1 VSRLAALRA
10 DLNHPEFRR
19 GVRDMAALLP
29 GMLAWGLVAGVAMVK
44 GGLSVWLSLVMAIC
58 VYSAGAQ
65 LGAIALMADQA
76 PLWIIV
82 VATVCVNLR
91 FVIFS
96 AGLRPYMMPLPRL
109 RRWLLGYVTADLS
122 YVVFMQRYGSTL
134 GPEPGQ
140 LRYLSGLNL
149 TNWIGWQG
157 STVIGIL
164 FADSFPTEWG
174 LSYAGV
180 LALLG
185 LCCSL
190 LRDWQSGLSASVGF
204 VVTLLARGL
213 PLRLNIVVAIA
224 AAVVTGML
232 ADRVSD
238 ARVQARRAPG

>member
-1 VSRLAALRA
+1 
-10 DLNHPEFRR
+10 
-19 GVRDMAALLP
+19 MTALLP

-44 GGLSVWLSLVMAIC
+44 GGLSVWLSLVMALC

-65 LGAIALMADQA
+65 LGAIALMADHA

-82 VATVCVNLR
+82 VATFCVNLR

-96 AGLRPYMMPLPRL
+96 AGLRPYMMPLPRIK
-109 RRWLLGYVTADLS
+109 RWLLGYITADLS
-122 YVVFMQRYGSTL
+122 YVVFMQRHGSAL

-140 LRYLSGLNL
+140 LHYLSGLNV
-149 TNWIGWQG
+149 TNWIAWQ
-157 STVIGIL
+157 SATVVGIL
-164 FADSFPTEWG
+164 FADTFPAEWG

-190 LRDWQSGLSASVGF
+190 MRDWASGLSASVAF
-204 VVTLLARGL
+204 VTTLLARGL

-224 AAVVTGML
+224 AAVATGML
-232 ADRVSD
+232 ADRLNE
-238 ARVQARRAPG
+238 ARAHTKRARP

>member
-1 VSRLAALRA
+1 
-10 DLNHPEFRR
+10 
-19 GVRDMAALLP
+19 
-29 GMLAWGLVAGVAMVK
+29 MVK
-44 GGLSVWLSLVMAIC
+44 GGLSVGLSLVMALF

-65 LGAIALMADQA
+65 LGAIALMTDQA
-76 PLWIIV
+76 PLWIII
-82 VATVCVNLR
+82 VATLCVNLR

-96 AGLRPYMMPLPRL
+96 AVLRPYMMPLPRI

-122 YVVFMQRYGSTL
+122 YVLFTGRHGAAL

-140 LRYLSGLNL
+140 LHYLCGLNL
-149 TNWIGWQG
+149 CNWIGWQG
-157 STVIGIL
+157 ATVVGIL
-164 FADSFPTEWG
+164 FADSFPAEWG

-190 LRDWQSGLSASVGF
+190 LRDWQSALSASVGF
-204 VVTLLARGL
+204 VTTLLTRAL

-232 ADRVSD
+232 ADRLSE
-238 ARVQARRAPG
+238 AHATARRLRGG